1 MAEERKYISIVTDLG
16 AEKIIDAVRNGKKVD
31 IIHFAVGDGGGLPYR
46 PTKDMLTLKNEV
58 WRGDITKYEIMEQSP
73 NVIRVT
79 ALLPSNVGGFTV
91 REMGLFDSENAM
103 IAIANTADIVKVRST
118 DGMQTEVEIA
128 MRIAVS
134 NTDAVV
140 FEIDPNLV
148 YVSQKDLE
156 KHNTSDF
163 AHEKLIARKIAEST
177 IQRNIVIPATGWAAD
192 NAEGGG
198 GGVYIEIEQKDV
210 TEKMIPLVSIFPSDM
225 RIASACGMSTTV
237 QTVNG
242 AIRFYADKAPT
253 KEIKASLVLLRAS
266 SNVLG
271 DISDGTDSDMNIE
284 EFYKNYVATQ
294 EEVEKV
300 LEEVFEE

>member
-1 MAEERKYISIVTDLG
+1 MAELRKYISIVTDFG
-16 AEKIIDAVRNGKKVD
+16 AEKIIDAVRNGEKVD
-31 IIHFAVGDGGGLPYR
+31 IVHFAVGDGGGLPYR
-46 PTKDMLTLKNEV
+46 PTKDMTALKNEV

-79 ALLPSNVGGFTV
+79 ALLPSDVGGFTV
-91 REMGLFDSENAM
+91 REMGLFDSENTM

-156 KHNTSDF
+156 RHNTSDF
-163 AHEKLIARKIAEST
+163 AHEKLIARKIAEAT
-177 IQRNIVIPATGWAAD
+177 IQRDIVIPITGWIE

-198 GGVYIEIEQKDV
+198 GGVSITILQEDITEQ
-210 TEKMIPLVSIFPSDM
+210 MIPFVSIFPNDM
-225 RIASACGMSTTV
+225 STARACGMSTIT
-237 QTVNG
+237 QTVEKG
-242 AIRFYADKAPT
+242 LQLYAEKVPN
-253 KEIKASLVLLRAS
+253 KEINASLLLLRATGGS
-266 SNVLG
+266 G
-271 DISDGTDSDMNIE
+271 
-284 EFYKNYVATQ
+284 NYINNVATA
-294 EEVEKV
+294 EDVAEM
-300 LEEVFEE
+300 LDEVFQQ